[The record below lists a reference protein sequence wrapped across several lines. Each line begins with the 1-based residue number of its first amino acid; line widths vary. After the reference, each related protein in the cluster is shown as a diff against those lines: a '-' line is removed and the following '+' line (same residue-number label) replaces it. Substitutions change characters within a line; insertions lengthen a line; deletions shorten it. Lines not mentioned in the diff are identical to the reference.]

1 MQSNGLGV
9 KHLFLLT
16 AMYSSPLITSQG
28 ELDYEL
34 QENDN
39 IVFISTLHGG

>member
-1 MQSNGLGV
+1 M
-9 KHLFLLT
+9 H
-16 AMYSSPLITSQG
+16 SSPLITSQG
-28 ELDYEL
+28 EMDYEL

>member
-1 MQSNGLGV
+1 M
-9 KHLFLLT
+9 H
-16 AMYSSPLITSQG
+16 SSLITSQG